1 MKAYFYIKDIFQ
13 ETVINN
19 SDEYVCKIHSVKVG
33 GVEKL
38 TANYFSETT
47 SNFEVPINTW
57 EFSDCTDNGTLID
70 ACGLS
75 GVSDSW
81 NPFFS
86 NLNASFDNVVN
97 TKNRG
102 GFLQSNSTNL
112 YGIEGMGFG
121 FDQIA
126 VPIND
131 LPSGGSSGSSG
142 SGAFFVDFDKTQN
155 FEFIIRVQKQTSL
168 GASTNDIRHLY
179 TYNATT
185 GAFSYTYQN
194 VLPAVPGPPIDA
206 TPFAFLSGGNA
217 GWINTE
223 IGSTGTLGNNPIVT
237 QSICLVPT
245 TPQQPTSIVTE
256 ALDECCYKSP
266 VLASLSDPSEW
277 QNDINSFLFK
287 RNFSSETITLTLQKN
302 GVTDL
307 PIINNDYGIYYD
319 FGTLA
324 NYPDYKGIQ
333 IQWQKVLLLEG
344 EGSYRLKVESSFIS
358 GAITEFSISF
368 DLKQYS
374 QERANGTFR
383 IQSVMNRYL
392 EHIDF
397 DFTGLN
403 WVDGLRVQGFFGNR
417 QAEYE
422 DEYIIYANRNSKRN
436 RTELINNYSCQT
448 MLIPDCITDEIIEYH
463 NFANKLIFTDYNLNN
478 HKKNY
483 VQKEVVFDTMETI
496 EYNSTTNFV
505 SLELKYKDFVQ
516 NYLGKFCK

>member
-155 FEFIIRVQKQTSL
+155 FEFIVRVQKQTSL

-185 GAFSYTYQN
+185 ERLHQR
-194 VLPAVPGPPIDA
+194 
-206 TPFAFLSGGNA
+206 
-217 GWINTE
+217 
-223 IGSTGTLGNNPIVT
+223 
-237 QSICLVPT
+237 CLDLQLQVVVVSAN
-245 TPQQPTSIVTE
+245 QP
-256 ALDECCYKSP
+256 
-266 VLASLSDPSEW
+266 
-277 QNDINSFLFK
+277 
-287 RNFSSETITLTLQKN
+287 
-302 GVTDL
+302 
-307 PIINNDYGIYYD
+307 
-319 FGTLA
+319 
-324 NYPDYKGIQ
+324 
-333 IQWQKVLLLEG
+333 
-344 EGSYRLKVESSFIS
+344 
-358 GAITEFSISF
+358 
-368 DLKQYS
+368 
-374 QERANGTFR
+374 
-383 IQSVMNRYL
+383 
-392 EHIDF
+392 
-397 DFTGLN
+397 
-403 WVDGLRVQGFFGNR
+403 
-417 QAEYE
+417 
-422 DEYIIYANRNSKRN
+422 
-436 RTELINNYSCQT
+436 
-448 MLIPDCITDEIIEYH
+448 
-463 NFANKLIFTDYNLNN
+463 
-478 HKKNY
+478 
-483 VQKEVVFDTMETI
+483 
-496 EYNSTTNFV
+496 
-505 SLELKYKDFVQ
+505 
-516 NYLGKFCK
+516 